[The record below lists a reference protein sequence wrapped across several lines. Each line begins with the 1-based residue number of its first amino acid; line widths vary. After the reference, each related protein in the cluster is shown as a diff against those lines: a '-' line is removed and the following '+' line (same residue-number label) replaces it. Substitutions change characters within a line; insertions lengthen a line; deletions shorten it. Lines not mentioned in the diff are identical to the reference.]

1 MIDIT
6 TVIEA
11 VLALIGALI
20 TVFLIPWLKNKTS
33 TEKLEQIGTW
43 VTVAVEAAEQLY
55 TESGQG
61 AQKKAFVLEFLNEKG
76 FDLKWEEIDV
86 MIESAVFNLPAYF
99 AVADTEKSGA
109 DGAEEKY

>member
-20 TVFLIPWLKNKTS
+20 TVFLIPWIKSKTS
-33 TEKLEQIGTW
+33 AEKLEQIELW
-43 VTVAVEAAEQLY
+43 VTVAVEAAEQIY
-55 TESGQG
+55 TGSGKG
-61 AQKKAFVLEFLNEKG
+61 AQKKAYVLEFLNSKG
-76 FDLKWEEIDV
+76 FDLDWEEIDM

-99 AVADTEKSGA
+99 AVAETEADSG
-109 DGAEEKY
+109 GAEVSN

>member
-20 TVFLIPWLKNKTS
+20 TAFLIPWIKSRTNA
-33 TEKLEQIGTW
+33 EKLDRIELW
-43 VTVAVEAAEQLY
+43 VTVAVEAAEQIY
-55 TESGQG
+55 TGSGKG
-61 AQKKAFVLEFLNEKG
+61 AQKKAYVLEFLNSKG
-76 FDLKWEEIDV
+76 FDLDWDEIDM

-99 AVADTEKSGA
+99 AI
-109 DGAEEKY
+109 EETDSKQEET

>member
-20 TVFLIPWLKNKTS
+20 TAFLIPWIKNKTRA
-33 TEKLEQIGTW
+33 EKLEQIELW
-43 VTVAVEAAEQLY
+43 VTVAVEAAEQIY
-55 TESGQG
+55 TGSGKG
-61 AQKKAFVLEFLNEKG
+61 AQKKAYELEFLNSKG
-76 FDLKWEEIDV
+76 FDIDWEEIDM

-99 AVADTEKSGA
+99 AVAETEADSSGA
-109 DGAEEKY
+109 EVNN

>member
-20 TVFLIPWLKNKTS
+20 TAFLIPWIKNKTS
-33 TEKLEQIGTW
+33 AEKLKQIELW
-43 VTVAVEAAEQLY
+43 VTVAVEAAEQIY
-55 TESGQG
+55 TGSGKG
-61 AQKKAFVLEFLNEKG
+61 AQKKAYVLEFLNSKG
-76 FDLKWEEIDV
+76 FDLDWEEIDM

-99 AVADTEKSGA
+99 AVAETEADSG
-109 DGAEEKY
+109 GAEVNN

>member
-20 TVFLIPWLKNKTS
+20 TAFLIPWIKSRTNA
-33 TEKLEQIGTW
+33 EKLDQIELW
-43 VTVAVEAAEQLY
+43 VTVAVEAAEQIY
-55 TESGQG
+55 TGSGKG
-61 AQKKAFVLEFLNEKG
+61 AQKKAYVLEFLNAKG
-76 FDLKWEEIDV
+76 FDLDWDEIDM

-99 AVADTEKSGA
+99 AI
-109 DGAEEKY
+109 EENDSKQEET

>member
-20 TVFLIPWLKNKTS
+20 TAFLIPWIKNKTGA
-33 TEKLEQIGTW
+33 EKLEQIELW
-43 VTVAVEAAEQLY
+43 VTVAVEAAEQIY
-55 TESGQG
+55 TGSGKG
-61 AQKKAFVLEFLNEKG
+61 AQKKAYVLEFLNSKG
-76 FDLKWEEIDV
+76 FDLDWEEIDM

-99 AVADTEKSGA
+99 AVAETEADSG
-109 DGAEEKY
+109 GAEVNN

>member
-20 TVFLIPWLKNKTS
+20 TAFLIPWIKNKTS
-33 TEKLEQIGTW
+33 AEKLEQIELW
-43 VTVAVEAAEQLY
+43 VTVAVEAAEQIY
-55 TESGQG
+55 TGSGKG
-61 AQKKAFVLEFLNEKG
+61 AQKKAYVLEFLNSKG
-76 FDLKWEEIDV
+76 FDIDWEEIDM

-99 AVADTEKSGA
+99 AVAETEADSSGA
-109 DGAEEKY
+109 EVNN

>member
-20 TVFLIPWLKNKTS
+20 TVFLIPWIKSKTS
-33 TEKLEQIGTW
+33 AEKLEQIELW
-43 VTVAVEAAEQLY
+43 VTVAVEAAEQIY
-55 TESGQG
+55 TGSGKG
-61 AQKKAFVLEFLNEKG
+61 AQKKAYVLEFLNSKG
-76 FDLKWEEIDV
+76 FDLDWEEIDM

-99 AVADTEKSGA
+99 AVADTETDSGKE
-109 DGAEEKY
+109 DT

>member
-20 TVFLIPWLKNKTS
+20 TAFLIPWIKSKTS
-33 TEKLEQIGTW
+33 AEKLEQIELW
-43 VTVAVEAAEQLY
+43 VTVAVEAAEQIY
-55 TESGQG
+55 TGSGKG
-61 AQKKAFVLEFLNEKG
+61 AQKKAYVLEFLNSKG
-76 FDLKWEEIDV
+76 FDLDWEEIDM

-99 AVADTEKSGA
+99 AVAEAEGDSG
-109 DGAEEKY
+109 GAEVSN